1 MYNIVFSKK
10 VESSIKSY
18 TDTYR
23 EYFEKLYEDSWIWSH
38 KKIVDWYKSEALN
51 RYIEIMDI
59 IESTLSHSIVSY
71 SKNETIIKWRSRIL
85 LISFSDLW
93 DIRTINSLEIR

>member
-23 EYFEKLYEDSWIWSH
+23 EYFEKLYEVSWIWSH